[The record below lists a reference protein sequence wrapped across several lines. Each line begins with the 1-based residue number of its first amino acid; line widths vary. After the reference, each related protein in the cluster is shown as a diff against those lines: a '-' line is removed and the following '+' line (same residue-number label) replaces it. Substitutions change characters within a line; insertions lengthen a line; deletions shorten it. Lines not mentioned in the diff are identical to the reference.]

1 MPILDGIDEKA
12 KQDDGHTQADQLVPS
27 RTGLR
32 LDYRA
37 HFFFGTFISDSSIT
51 GAVRDMPPSFPMRQ
65 KWTAIKIY
73 GTTGITIQCQ
83 LCSRRYA
90 LASTIDSPTKHKYT
104 TF

>member
-37 HFFFGTFISDSSIT
+37 HFFFSTFLSDSSIT
-51 GAVRDMPPSFPMRQ
+51 GAGPDMPPSFRMRQ
-65 KWTAIKIY
+65 KWTTIK
-73 GTTGITIQCQ
+73 TDCTSPMPRQCKVEPR
-83 LCSRRYA
+83 SKA
-90 LASTIDSPTKHKYT
+90 FATAIDSPSKTK
-104 TF
+104 